1 MDSGFGRLSAGR
13 CGKQS
18 LGERVEARARAL
30 AADALQTDA
39 RPFHQQ
45 EKLIGELLRPGVAR
59 SAHDLDEP
67 FALPALVHLDHPAR
81 RVAGLGE
88 LYCGVGERAAA
99 AAALASKFGRA
110 LEHEA

>member
-45 EKLIGELLRPGVAR
+45 EKLVGELLRPGVAR
-59 SAHDLDEP
+59 SAHDLGEP
-67 FALPALVHLDHPAR
+67 
-81 RVAGLGE
+81 
-88 LYCGVGERAAA
+88 YCGVGERAAA

-110 LEHEA
+110 LEHEAQLRIGVARMQAARFIPESFA